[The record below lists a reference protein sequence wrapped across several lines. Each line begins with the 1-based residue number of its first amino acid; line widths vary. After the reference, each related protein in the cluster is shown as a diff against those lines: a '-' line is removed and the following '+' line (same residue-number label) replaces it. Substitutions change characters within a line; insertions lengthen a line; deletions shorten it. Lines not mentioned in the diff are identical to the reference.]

1 MYMYSKKMRKIKN
14 FRRGEGLKPMFMF
27 VTNQNSSPTTI
38 TSTTIG
44 AMISRNTIR
53 GRLLHQVI
61 SRNISLNIENHDLGK
76 LF

>member
-1 MYMYSKKMRKIKN
+1 MYSKKMRKIKN

-44 AMISRNTIR
+44 AMISRK
-53 GRLLHQVI
+53 HY
-61 SRNISLNIENHDLGK
+61 
-76 LF
+76 